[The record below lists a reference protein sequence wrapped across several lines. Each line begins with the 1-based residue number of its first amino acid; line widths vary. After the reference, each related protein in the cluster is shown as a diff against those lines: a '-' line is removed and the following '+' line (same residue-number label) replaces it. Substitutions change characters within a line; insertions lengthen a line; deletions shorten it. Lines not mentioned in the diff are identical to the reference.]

1 MSNAREADNN
11 WDENSGRRRKQR
23 QFRQPNAV
31 ALVRNPP
38 AVRGASCG
46 CYLRW
51 VVSRSAK
58 WTSRHLGGSS

>member
-38 AVRGASCG
+38 AGARGV
-46 CYLRW
+46 LW
-51 VVSRSAK
+51 VLLEV
-58 WTSRHLGGSS
+58 GGL